1 MGSYDGLSAIV
12 SQLLFVLP
20 FFLGRQLLRNSADIE
35 EMLRT
40 LVVAGLLYSLPILF
54 EIRMSPQL
62 HLWFYG
68 YNPSQFLQQMRNGG
82 FRPVVFIGHGLGVAF
97 FIMTATL
104 AATAL
109 WRTRTRVW
117 RFSPARVTAYLGVI
131 LILCKGI
138 ASLLYGAL
146 VASLVYWTKPRLQLL
161 VAMVLVTVALLY
173 PALRAAD
180 LVPTSYI
187 VAAAKTISEER
198 ADSLEFRFDHE
209 QQMMDRAS
217 QRIWFGWG
225 RFGRSRIFD
234 EWGSDVSVT
243 DGRWTITLGQFGLFG
258 FVAEFGLLAL
268 TVFRAASVLRL
279 VQSERDRIFL
289 AAIALIVAIT
299 MLDMLPDAALTPL
312 TWLFAGAMLGRA
324 EDLRRAAPFWRQNDR
339 PYSAARV
346 TENAAFH
353 AHRSLQQ

>member
-1 MGSYDGLSAIV
+1 MTSELNTDTVLSGPVLLPGVGTYDGLSAIV

-109 WRTRTRVW
+109 WRTRTRVR

-198 ADSLEFRFDHE
+198 AELLLNS
-209 QQMMDRAS
+209 
-217 QRIWFGWG
+217 
-225 RFGRSRIFD
+225 
-234 EWGSDVSVT
+234 VS
-243 DGRWTITLGQFGLFG
+243 
-258 FVAEFGLLAL
+258 
-268 TVFRAASVLRL
+268 
-279 VQSERDRIFL
+279 
-289 AAIALIVAIT
+289 T
-299 MLDMLPDAALTPL
+299 MNN
-312 TWLFAGAMLGRA
+312 R
-324 EDLRRAAPFWRQNDR
+324 
-339 PYSAARV
+339 
-346 TENAAFH
+346 
-353 AHRSLQQ
+353 